1 MKRERRRKK
10 CQGGIRQWQENEE
23 MEERKIN
30 GGKRSRK
37 IVQSKENGLSFY
49 IVSVF
54 VLFKKH
60 YLTKMIFYLV
70 TFA

>member
-1 MKRERRRKK
+1 MNRERRCKK
-10 CQGGIRQWQENEE
+10 CQGGIRHWQENEE
-23 MEERKIN
+23 MEHRKIN

-37 IVQSKENGLSFY
+37 IGQSKENGLSFY

-60 YLTKMIFYLV
+60 YFTKMLFYLV

>member
-1 MKRERRRKK
+1 MKRERRCKK

-23 MEERKIN
+23 FEERKIN

-37 IVQSKENGLSFY
+37 IGQNKENGLSFY
-49 IVSVF
+49 IISVF

-60 YLTKMIFYLV
+60 HFTKMIFYLV
-70 TFA
+70 TFV